1 MNKNQ
6 VVEHNP
12 IYLIFKSFIKL
23 YLIIGAVMR
32 VVLACTSPQD
42 ASYNIWEIARSLLVG
57 AVTDLGMGSCWPY
70 RCSSQRW
77 D

>member
-32 VVLACTSPQD
+32 VVLA
-42 ASYNIWEIARSLLVG
+42 WHIAPRRVL
-57 AVTDLGMGSCWPY
+57 
-70 RCSSQRW
+70 
-77 D
+77 